1 VDTVYP
7 PNAYTFKLDQRIAAS
22 RRHGEKARLVVGN
35 SELGIE
41 AKFKY
46 SKFSVLVSAAEI
58 PELTAVSESADGLLI
73 GASVTISALENLC
86 KEHVVYAAYCPP

>member
-1 VDTVYP
+1 MLVLLLSL
-7 PNAYTFKLDQRIAAS
+7 LDGLIS
-22 RRHGEKARLVVGN
+22 KAHPA

-46 SKFSVLVSAAEI
+46 SKFEVLVSAAEI